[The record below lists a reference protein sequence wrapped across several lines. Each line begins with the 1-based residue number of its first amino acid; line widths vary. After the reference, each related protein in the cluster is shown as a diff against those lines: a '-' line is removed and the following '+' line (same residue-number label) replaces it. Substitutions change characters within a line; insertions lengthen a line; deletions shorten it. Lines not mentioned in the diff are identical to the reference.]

1 MMLATT
7 KVENLEQFLKI
18 FSTKGAEIT
27 ETNEPLRVP
36 VGPV

>member
-1 MMLATT
+1 VFNVIPA
-7 KVENLEQFLKI
+7 E
-18 FSTKGAEIT
+18 GAEVT